1 MPADHPSQTHDPQP
15 LGAVLDFMRRL
26 WALDHALQSISKR
39 METTLGLTGPQRLV
53 IRIVGHSPGISAG
66 KLAEV
71 MHVHPSTLTGV
82 LGRLEQRGLVSRKAD
97 KTDLRR
103 ALFQLTAKGRK
114 LDVPDEG
121 TVEAAIERAL
131 AGLPA
136 RSIAVAEQ
144 VLGHVAH
151 ELGVER
157 SKPAQ
162 SPRRTK
168 VAEQSIAAEA
178 KRAVPARK
186 PGSAPARKAKA
197 AAPRKASTRA
207 TTRSAR

>member
-1 MPADHPSQTHDPQP
+1 MPADHPSQPHDTQP

-121 TVEAAIERAL
+121 TVESAIERAL

-136 RSIAVAEQ
+136 RSIATAEQ
-144 VLGHVAH
+144 VLGHVAR

-157 SKPAQ
+157 TKPAQ
-162 SPRRTK
+162 SAPRTTLP
-168 VAEQSIAAEA
+168 E
-178 KRAVPARK
+178 RK
-186 PGSAPARKAKA
+186 PAPARKAKA
-197 AAPRKASTRA
+197 TATRKPSTRA
-207 TTRSAR
+207 TTGRAR